1 VAIGEETGT
10 LGQSLE
16 RLAKFYQTNAEQKVK
31 TLTTLLEPMMILMMG
46 VMVAGLALAVLL
58 PMFNLVNVIK

>member
-1 VAIGEETGT
+1 
-10 LGQSLE
+10 
-16 RLAKFYQTNAEQKVK
+16 
-31 TLTTLLEPMMILMMG
+31 MMILMMG